1 MYILLNCRVVY
12 INTYVCKKKA
22 KPQKSQQFSTHSTE
36 ACVPLA
42 TFKIFFSLNNWK
54 FNTHTH
60 CILCWQQL
68 GFYSHITGNILKLD
82 KILKSKNIFDRWSLV
97 WLQYNKALL
106 IWSWQGLELTTAVT
120 TKHTEKKRVT
130 TPLTRRQF
138 CN

>member
-12 INTYVCKKKA
+12 INTYVCKQKA
-22 KPQKSQQFSTHSTE
+22 KRQKSQQFSTRSTE

-42 TFKIFFSLNNWK
+42 TYKIFFSLNNWK
-54 FNTHTH
+54 FNTYTH

-68 GFYSHITGNILKLD
+68 GFYSHITGNILK
-82 KILKSKNIFDRWSLV
+82 SKNISDGWSLV

-106 IWSWQGLELTTAVT
+106 IRSWQGLELTTTMT

-130 TPLTRRQF
+130 TPLTRKQF